1 MFGDLFKFIRN
12 NKTPSYIIDDVPVD
26 DYVVQ
31 SPPKRKE
38 DNESRCIFY
47 TIGISD
53 DQLVA
58 LTVNPNGF
66 NPSTLY
72 MPVDDA
78 KKLIKQLQVF
88 IDSID
93 DVEDQSNNQ
102 PTTL

>member
-1 MFGDLFKFIRN
+1 MFGDLFKFIRD
-12 NKTPSYIIDDVPVD
+12 NKPPSYIVNDSPVD

-31 SPPKRKE
+31 STPKMAE
-38 DNESRCIFY
+38 NNESRCIFY
-47 TIGISD
+47 NIGISD

-102 PTTL
+102 PNNI